1 MASVNT
7 NAAAIT
13 ALRTLQQTN
22 ATLDKTQNRIS
33 TGYKIGEAKDNA
45 AYWSISVMLKSDNKS
60 LSTVKDSLNLGAATV
75 DTMYQGLNK
84 AKDVLDEIKA
94 KLTSA
99 TQAGVDR
106 KAVQEDIDAL
116 QDQLKSIATSSNFSG
131 ENWLSVN
138 SGLTGFDPGKS
149 VVASFS
155 RNSNNAISIGTIK
168 IDTSDIAL
176 FDTKAGSSMGIVS
189 TQSTLSS
196 DGVDLDF
203 GGNAATGAAPAL
215 QGLDTAVAKAGLDV
229 GALAAAKVTLGAYT
243 AAGIDKA
250 DKLSFDLSL
259 NGSATK
265 TITVALASV
274 GSAANL
280 ATALQTAI
288 NDTTAFGTGAVAVAA
303 DGSGVITIT
312 SGASGSASSVSFSNL
327 KAVDGDGTVTTFAG
341 YTALNGVAKFGAG
354 SANKVAVTFNAG
366 GVAPAVLQDGEKLQ
380 FRFAY
385 NGDLYETS
393 VKDIVA
399 ATDSADAAKYATT
412 LQAMIDGA
420 KRISDGAVL
429 GSGKVGATRTSA
441 TNIDIATVGA
451 GPSQAVSITKVTVD
465 GVAATG
471 TDANGLVVA
480 TGSYGTAND
489 VAKTGAIAAP
499 GSSGDTISFDLTV
512 YGDNATAT
520 GSTATKKTVSFVSNS
535 TQANNA
541 ANLQAALDKAFG
553 VGILSVNTGTGE
565 ISTIKTGPNVGL
577 LMGNL
582 VVTDGDGVLSSSI
595 GLTTA
600 TVSGVGRDL

>member
-1 MASVNT
+1 MVSVNT

-13 ALRTLQQTN
+13 ALRTLQNTN
-22 ATLDKTQNRIS
+22 SQLDSVQNRIS
-33 TGYKIGEAKDNA
+33 TGYRIGEAKDNA
-45 AYWSISVMLKSDNKS
+45 AYWSISVTLKSDNKS
-60 LSTVKDSLNLGAATV
+60 LSTVKDALNLGAATV

-106 KAVQEDIDAL
+106 KAVQSDIDAL

-138 SGLTGFDPGKS
+138 SGLTGFSAEKS
-149 VVASFS
+149 VVASYS
-155 RNSNNAISIGTIK
+155 RDVNNAVSIGTVK
-168 IDTSDIAL
+168 IDTSATAL
-176 FDTKAGSSMGIVS
+176 FDTKAGSSMGIVNS
-189 TQSTLSS
+189 QSTLSS
-196 DGVDLDF
+196 DGMDLDF
-203 GGNAATGAAPAL
+203 GGNAATGTAPAL

-229 GALAAAKVTLGAYT
+229 GALAAAKVTLGTYT

-259 NGSATK
+259 NGSAAK

-327 KAVDGDGTVTTFAG
+327 KAIDGDGTVSTITGFS
-341 YTALNGVAKFGAG
+341 ALNGVAKFGAG
-354 SANKVAVTFNAG
+354 SANAMTDVTHSDTLVNND
-366 GVAPAVLQDGEKLQ
+366 VLQFK
-380 FRFAY
+380 FTY
-385 NGDLYETS
+385 NGDLYQTS
-393 VKDIVA
+393 AKTITQ
-399 ATDSADAAKYATT
+399 ATDSADATKFAAT
-412 LQAMIDGA
+412 LQAMMNGA
-420 KRISDGAVL
+420 TRVSDGTAL
-429 GSGKVGATRTSA
+429 GSGKVTAALGSTGKFTIS
-441 TNIDIATVGA
+441 TVGT
-451 GPSQAVSITKVTVD
+451 GPSQTVGIQSVSVNGAVVT
-465 GVAATG
+465 GATA
-471 TDANGLVVA
+471 ANGLAVGNGTYA
-480 TGSYGTAND
+480 TAND
-489 VAKTGAIAAP
+489 VGKTGAIAAP

-520 GSTATKKTVSFVSNS
+520 GSTAIKKTVSFVSNS

-541 ANLQAALDKAFG
+541 ANLQAALNTAFG
-553 VGILSVNTGTGE
+553 VGVLAVNTTTGE
-565 ISTIKTGPNVGL
+565 ISTVKTGPNVGL
-577 LMGNL
+577 LMAN
-582 VVTDGDGVLSSSI
+582 VAVKDGDGVLSSSI